1 MVGAPLWAPH
11 RCCTWRYTVCGCSL
25 HAIPRSR
32 GRAFPFVLLPCCHLS
47 LPAKHHFLFFPR
59 PEKEEKSP
67 ALEYVL
73 RERGAISAN
82 NGYGRATRDRG
93 RREREKRRKEKK
105 KGRPSGRKEEDVRS
119 ISSLFSPLSS
129 SQRRRNLR
137 ASTSLPTYLGP
148 WKEPADAESAKL
160 PSKLGLPPLLFY
172 PPSPFLPPPPPRE

>member
-1 MVGAPLWAPH
+1 M
-11 RCCTWRYTVCGCSL
+11 CGCSL

-93 RREREKRRKEKK
+93 RKEREEKK
-105 KGRPSGRKEEDVRS
+105 RNKNRLCSKG
-119 ISSLFSPLSS
+119 L
-129 SQRRRNLR
+129 RRDL
-137 ASTSLPTYLGP
+137 T
-148 WKEPADAESAKL
+148 KFK
-160 PSKLGLPPLLFY
+160 K
-172 PPSPFLPPPPPRE
+172 